1 MLNTVLVL
9 LILCNNQIRNIM
21 LDNQLNEL
29 IGEYKSRK
37 IEGMS
42 YSEIRRE
49 LLDKG
54 YDKLTV
60 TKIIDRIDNEIIA
73 SNRSFFSKNYK
84 FIGWTLMLLGGIFV
98 ILYFFKYR
106 ELLPVKNIY
115 VYDAIIIIGYLILRF
130 GGKR

>member
-1 MLNTVLVL
+1 
-9 LILCNNQIRNIM
+9 M